1 MLAFECNFFLCVCV
15 CSLRRK
21 WTDAALTDNSLLHWT
36 SIVID
41 WLIVGLIVRHR
52 QIVVDYSCVFHCLW
66 LTTESLDFFTPS
78 FSWVLERDP
87 FIETETGFGSSFS
100 EAVRSICKTDT
111 SLSYPLKPL
120 SILLS
125 PCSFT
130 GECLKITS
138 KLASKIVNDGRDY
151 FLDDDVGNVCMNLAH
166 MKCFYYCVWFEQPS
180 GASPGQNMWGGQTC
194 RARAYNGGSGGGAPS
209 GVRQSPWPG
218 REVGKF

>member
-1 MLAFECNFFLCVCV
+1 MAKY
-15 CSLRRK
+15 R
-21 WTDAALTDNSLLHWT
+21 
-36 SIVID
+36 
-41 WLIVGLIVRHR
+41 
-52 QIVVDYSCVFHCLW
+52 CVFHCLW

-100 EAVRSICKTDT
+100 ETVRSVCKTDT

-138 KLASKIVNDGRDY
+138 KSASKIVNDGRDY
-151 FLDDDVGNVCMNLAH
+151 FMLDDVGNVCMNLAR
-166 MKCFYYCVWFEQPS
+166 MIEVLLLCRLVWTAVRGVTRSKYLGWTVYDKDRYHWNAVIRLYSEIETGSMGFTVELKPVS
-180 GASPGQNMWGGQTC
+180 I
-194 RARAYNGGSGGGAPS
+194 NGLRS
-209 GVRQSPWPG
+209 
-218 REVGKF
+218 